1 MKKQNVNCLYVW
13 HTPRSEDYFSSKWE
27 KIENCF
33 FLKVLANFDF
43 DSLQDMHGNGFDAK
57 FELNNWK
64 FSLLG

>member
-1 MKKQNVNCLYVW
+1 MFICTSVR

-27 KIENCF
+27 KIENWF
-33 FLKVLANFDF
+33 FLKILPNSDF
-43 DSLQDMHGNGFDAK
+43 DSFQVMHGNGFDAK